1 MPRFINTLHGIVWAE
16 KNGKI
21 EIQLPRGGKILAPK
35 TAGIHIGDH
44 VTFLMDTS
52 NREITQVIPKEEADT
67 IVKRGSNH
75 IFDTALRDMPLRKEE
90 CNGKGYA
97 ESGDV
102 LWCPELG
109 QHGANN

>member
-1 MPRFINTLHGIVWAE
+1 MPRFINDFHGIVWAE

-35 TAGIHIGDH
+35 TTDIHIGDN

-52 NREITQVIPKEEADT
+52 NRKIIKVIPKEKADAV
-67 IVKRGSNH
+67 VKRGSNH
-75 IFDTALRDMPLRKEE
+75 FFDTALRNPPPKKEDYDE
-90 CNGKGYA
+90 KYYG
-97 ESGDV
+97 EHEDV

-109 QHGANN
+109 